1 MSMREQQGRIT
12 SNLLTQFE
20 ATQDAYADVI
30 VKLNLI
36 LINDKT
42 HEQVVRAKLFEV
54 MDERN
59 KLNDCSISELYIMQK
74 SIKDKVNDFLAELNE
89 QYVTA

>member
-1 MSMREQQGRIT
+1 MSTVGVSIT
-12 SNLLTQFE
+12 SSKSLQFE

-36 LINDKT
+36 LINNKT

-59 KLNDCSISELYIMQK
+59 KLNDCSISELYVMQK
-74 SIKDKVNDFLAELNE
+74 SIKEKVNDFLAELNE

>member
-59 KLNDCSISELYIMQK
+59 KLNDCSISELYVMQK
-74 SIKDKVNDFLAELNE
+74 SIKEKINDFLAGLNE

>member
-1 MSMREQQGRIT
+1 MHMRSQQGRIT
-12 SNLLTQFE
+12 SDLLTEFE

-36 LINDKT
+36 LIDDKT

-54 MDERN
+54 MKEIN
-59 KLNDCSISELYIMQK
+59 
-74 SIKDKVNDFLAELNE
+74 
-89 QYVTA
+89 

>member
-59 KLNDCSISELYIMQK
+59 KLNDCSISELYVMQK
-74 SIKDKVNDFLAELNE
+74 SIKEKVNDFLAGLNE

>member
-59 KLNDCSISELYIMQK
+59 KLNDCSISEL
-74 SIKDKVNDFLAELNE
+74 
-89 QYVTA
+89 

>member
-59 KLNDCSISELYIMQK
+59 KLNDCSISELYVMQK
-74 SIKDKVNDFLAELNE
+74 SIKEKANDFLTGLNE

>member
-42 HEQVVRAKLFEV
+42 HEQVVKAKLFEI
-54 MDERN
+54 MNEKN
-59 KLNDCSISELYIMQK
+59 KLNDCSISELYVMQK
-74 SIKDKVNDFLAELNE
+74 SIKEKVNDFLAGLNE
-89 QYVTA
+89 QYVTV

>member
-59 KLNDCSISELYIMQK
+59 KLNDCSISELYVMQK
-74 SIKDKVNDFLAELNE
+74 SIKEKVDDFLAGLNE

>member
-1 MSMREQQGRIT
+1 MSMREQPGRIT

-59 KLNDCSISELYIMQK
+59 KLNDCSISELYVMQK
-74 SIKDKVNDFLAELNE
+74 SIKEKVNGFLAGLNE